1 MANNQLYTTAT
12 VLLNQ
17 NLLGEAMGVT
27 AKFNGALQ
35 TAKTLAKGRAGVSK
49 GAVVNTFTIDSE
61 IPFSG
66 FEVDVISMMNNVEE
80 VELTL
85 FMASSTLTVKGNIMS
100 VDISKS
106 VDSNAKHSFTFECG
120 ECIFE

>member
-1 MANNQLYTTAT
+1 MANNQLYTTAA

-100 VDISKS
+100 VDVSKS
-106 VDSNAKHSFTFECG
+106 VDANAKHSFTFECG